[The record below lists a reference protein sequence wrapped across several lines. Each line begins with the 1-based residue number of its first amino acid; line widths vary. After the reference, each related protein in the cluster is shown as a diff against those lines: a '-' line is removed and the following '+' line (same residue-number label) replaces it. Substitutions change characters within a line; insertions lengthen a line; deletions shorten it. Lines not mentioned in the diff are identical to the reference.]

1 MDVMARLFLVIVL
14 LVLGVRT
21 RMTMLMM
28 LGIGRLL
35 GMLLMS
41 VRMVLGI
48 VRLVMVRLWQR
59 LSVLWLMLIALP
71 LTARR
76 IHRFPALILVLERLL
91 CLCRLR
97 KIMRRGGKVVM
108 VSLWLLL
115 LLLVCNWVQ
124 LVLDW
129 LGLGCAFMHT
139 GHSA

>member
-1 MDVMARLFLVIVL
+1 MGVMTGLFLAKVL

-28 LGIGRLL
+28 LR
-35 GMLLMS
+35 MLLVG
-41 VRMVLGI
+41 VRVVLGI
-48 VRLVMVRLWQR
+48 VRLVMVRLWQG

-76 IHRFPALILVLERLL
+76 IHRFPALILVLGRLL
-91 CLCRLR
+91 CLDWLR
-97 KIMRRGGKVVM
+97 KIMRRNGKVAM

-115 LLLVCNWVQ
+115 LCNWVQ

-129 LGLGCAFMHT
+129 LGLACAFMHT
-139 GHSA
+139 GHSV